1 MNSTTRGTIAVPFSE
16 LFADTVRTH
25 GVKWAAQYYQRH
37 GMPTWEFLFW
47 LAACR
52 LDMPREARKEQ
63 Q

>member
-1 MNSTTRGTIAVPFSE
+1 MNSTTRGTVDVPFSE

-47 LAACR
+47 IKAAR
-52 LDMPREARKEQ
+52 VAR
-63 Q
+63 